1 MVFIKN
7 TGEIWHDGVYFG
19 KPIKDQIFPIMQ
31 GTTKGL
37 VFTPNGTD
45 YYYKTFNLWGNT
57 FDGDTININGDLVV
71 QGVTYK
77 WTYGDASIKKGNTNL
92 IAFSNN
98 ANNYDVFIPNGDLNV
113 TGGDIDINNN
123 KIKLSSTG
131 SIKGTHILN
140 TNSYFNADNT
150 LGKTWNSIK

>member
-1 MVFIKN
+1 MS
-7 TGEIWHDGVYFG
+7 
-19 KPIKDQIFPIMQ
+19 

-37 VFTPNGTD
+37 VFTPDGES

-71 QGVTYK
+71 QGANYK
-77 WTYGDASIKKGNTNL
+77 WTYGDAGIKKGNTYL
-92 IAFSNN
+92 VSFSNGS
-98 ANNYDVFIPNGDLNV
+98 NNYDVFVPNGDLKISS
-113 TGGDIDINNN
+113 GDINVKNGNI
-123 KIKLSSTG
+123 ILSSTG